1 MRKKAKKKIILGE
14 KTPRKK
20 SCYQKKKKKRQIG
33 SRYQVTNTH
42 QENVSNIYTGYINTF
57 PKVDSAPVGCNM
69 TLYGT

>member
-20 SCYQKKKKKRQIG
+20 SCYQKKKKGQIG
-33 SRYQVTNTH
+33 SRYQVTNTN
-42 QENVSNIYTGYINTF
+42 QENISNIYTGYINTF